1 MKPKPFL
8 SFRWKLMIPLLII
21 FGSVLL
27 LVYTRVDESL
37 EQLASNVFEG
47 EIRAVANQAKGCID
61 PEILQA
67 AHQNAGDN
75 QAADG
80 ILGCFEGVV
89 GDSTRTRLVTYF
101 ENADGQFEI
110 GVNSRAEPNRLYPGE
125 VLTADSM
132 ARYFGEFSED
142 AFEIEALL
150 QTGLEQAAFQP
161 GYFIDE
167 ADNLFYVGYFPIQT
181 DAREPAAGLIV
192 YQLGSQI
199 SEDIADFQFRLYTG
213 MGLAF
218 LFIIFF
224 LFMFTGRTTAS
235 LRKLEK
241 AAEQISGG
249 DYEQAEMPKT
259 VFVEDEVIQL
269 AQVFNQMVEEVY
281 GREKQLVE
289 QVTELKIFIDED
301 RRKEELEEVISSDFF
316 RELQAKRDQLKKV
329 KLAQSGD

>member
-1 MKPKPFL
+1 MQKKPFI

-37 EQLASNVFEG
+37 EELASNVFEG
-47 EIRAVANQAKGCID
+47 EITNIGNQTRGCID
-61 PEILQA
+61 PEALQA
-67 AHQNAGDN
+67 AHQDSGNT
-75 QAADG
+75 QAAASIRD
-80 ILGCFEGVV
+80 CFDEIAGN
-89 GDSTRTRLVTYF
+89 SSRTRLVTYF
-101 ENADGQFEI
+101 MNADGQMEI
-110 GVNSRAEPNRLYPGE
+110 GVNSSVEQNRLYPGE
-125 VLTADSM
+125 VLTPETM
-132 ARYFGEFSED
+132 AQYFGEFSDD
-142 AFEIEALL
+142 AFEIEELL
-150 QTGLEQAAFQP
+150 RTGLEEAAFQP
-161 GYFIDE
+161 EYFIDE
-167 ADNLFYVGYFPIQT
+167 EDNLFYVGYFPIQT

-192 YQLGSQI
+192 YQLGGAI
-199 SEDIADFQFRLYTG
+199 SEDIADFQFRLFTG
-213 MGLAF
+213 MSFAF
-218 LFIIFF
+218 LFVFFF

-235 LRKLEK
+235 IRKLEK
-241 AAEQISGG
+241 AAEKISAG
-249 DYEQAEMPKT
+249 DYEHAEMPKT

-316 RELQAKRDQLKKV
+316 RDLQAKREQLKKV